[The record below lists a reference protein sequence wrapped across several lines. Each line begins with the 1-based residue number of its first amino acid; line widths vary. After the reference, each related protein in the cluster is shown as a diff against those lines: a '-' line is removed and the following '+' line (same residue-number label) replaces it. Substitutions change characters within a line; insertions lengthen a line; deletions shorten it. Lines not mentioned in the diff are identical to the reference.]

1 LISKSFKKG
10 GSGLWTNKLRRTEHM
25 KGITYMGKKEI
36 KERGG
41 RGVHY
46 PIHYIIISMPSLLL
60 QVLRSSVI
68 CFGEF
73 SQISTFKMSL
83 LLL

>member
-1 LISKSFKKG
+1 
-10 GSGLWTNKLRRTEHM
+10 
-25 KGITYMGKKEI
+25 MGKKEI

-60 QVLRSSVI
+60 QVLRSSVT
-68 CFGEF
+68 CFGKF

-83 LLL
+83 LVL